1 MDVVTPRFSLPRSAR
16 SSGSRSSWRP
26 PLVLLVLFVVSLPA
40 VTPRIYASDEAQY
53 FAFLRSLWF
62 DHDLSFDNE
71 YRHFYDAGATRNQLF
86 RETFLEMT
94 TETGRRI
101 NFGTIGCAILWSP
114 FYAVADVAARLL
126 HGAGAPIAVDG
137 YAFPYVAA
145 VCYGSATYAWL
156 AVWLSFLVA
165 RRVVPAARSRESPWA
180 LSPALFVL
188 MGTPLLFYTYI
199 SPPMAHACSAFAVSA
214 FVLAWLHVRA
224 RWSPRGMAALGALA
238 ALMTMV
244 REQDVFFVVGPALD
258 YAWTLYSSAKAGP
271 IPEDGESSS
280 ARGGLRRFSPR
291 SMALS
296 AWAGTSMFALVFVPQ
311 AVAYLVLNGHIG
323 PSRLVSR
330 KMTWTSPH
338 ALQVLFSPEHGLFLW
353 TPIAA
358 IALVGLVGQVWRP
371 WIGFTGGHEEPDF
384 AGAARG
390 NGAGDPRRLAVC
402 LLAMVL
408 SQVYVAGCVESWTV
422 AGAFGQRRFVG
433 LTPMLVAGLTWLA
446 GAVRRRAS
454 RVALAILLAL
464 AIWWN
469 LGLMVQFGS
478 GMMDRQR
485 LDLARAARNTFI
497 TVPMRLPELARR
509 YLFNRSSFY
518 QPRAAADR

>member
-1 MDVVTPRFSLPRSAR
+1 MHFVTRRLSSLQSAPPG
-16 SSGSRSSWRP
+16 GSRPSWRP
-26 PLVLLVLFVVSLPA
+26 ALVLLVLFVVSLPA
-40 VTPRIYASDEAQY
+40 VTPRIYGSDEVQY

-71 YRHFYDAGATRNQLF
+71 YRHFYDAGITRNQLF

-114 FYAVADVAARLL
+114 FYAVAHVTSTLL
-126 HGAGAPIAVDG
+126 NAAGAPVAVDG
-137 YAFPYVAA
+137 YSFPYVAA
-145 VCYGSATYAWL
+145 VCYGSAAYAWV

-165 RRVVPAARSRESPWA
+165 WRVVPATPSRESLWA
-180 LSPALFVL
+180 LSPALIVL
-188 MGTPLLFYTYI
+188 LGTPLLFYAYI

-214 FVLAWLHVRA
+214 FVLAWLRVRA
-224 RWSPRGMAALGALA
+224 RWSPRGMAALGAFA

-258 YAWTLYSSAKAGP
+258 YAWTLYSSG
-271 IPEDGESSS
+271 
-280 ARGGLRRFSPR
+280 RTGLLSGDRETSLAPGRPRRFSLR
-291 SMALS
+291 SVVLGP
-296 AWAGTSMFALVFVPQ
+296 WAGILMFGVVFVPQ
-311 AVAYLVLNGHIG
+311 AAAYLVLNGHVG

-330 KMTWTSPH
+330 KMMWTSPH
-338 ALQVLFSPEHGLFLW
+338 ALQVLFSPEHGLFFW

-371 WIGFTGGHEEPDF
+371 RIGVTGGHGEP
-384 AGAARG
+384 AGVARG
-390 NGAGDPRRLAVC
+390 EGAGDSHQLAVC
-402 LLAMVL
+402 LLAMAL

-433 LTPMLVAGLTWLA
+433 LTPLLVAGLTWLLA
-446 GAVRRRAS
+446 AARRRAS
-454 RVALAILLAL
+454 RVALASLLAL
-464 AIWWN
+464 SIWWN

-478 GMMDRQR
+478 GLMDRQR
-485 LDLARAARNTFI
+485 LELARNARNTFI
-497 TVPMRLPELARR
+497 TVPMRLPELVRR

-518 QPRAAADR
+518 QPRTAQER